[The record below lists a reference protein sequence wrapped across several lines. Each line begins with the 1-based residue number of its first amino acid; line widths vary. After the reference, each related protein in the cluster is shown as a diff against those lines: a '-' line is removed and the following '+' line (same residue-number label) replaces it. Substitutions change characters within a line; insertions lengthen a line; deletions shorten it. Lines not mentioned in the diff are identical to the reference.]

1 MLRTS
6 TLSLA
11 LLLMLLASACSSVTV
26 NFDYDPEEDYSVLQ
40 SYAWLPEE
48 SAISDTRTNN
58 DLVANRIRGAMEST
72 LAARGYTK
80 SDGTPD
86 FYITYHI
93 LTDKKL
99 QARTINSYYGHYGY
113 GYGYGVG
120 MGGGDTYITEYEVGT
135 LVIDIADAKKK
146 ELIWRGNGSSRL
158 SSSPTPEKT
167 TKLINEVVTA
177 ILEKFP
183 PEVKAK

>member
-6 TLSLA
+6 TLTFA
-11 LLLMLLASACSSVTV
+11 LGLMLLASACSSVTV
-26 NFDYDPEEDYSVLQ
+26 NHDYDPEKDYTVYR

-48 SAISDTRTNN
+48 SAISDTRTDN
-58 DLVANRIRGAMEST
+58 DLVANRVHKAIDGT
-72 LAARGYTK
+72 LAEKGYVK

-113 GYGYGVG
+113 GYGIG
-120 MGGGDTYITEYEVGT
+120 MTGGDTYISEYEVGT

-146 ELIWRGNGSSRL
+146 ELIWRGSGSSRL
-158 SSSPTPEKT
+158 SSDPTPEKT
-167 TKLINEVVTA
+167 TKLINEAVTA
-177 ILEKFP
+177 VLANFP
-183 PEVKAK
+183 PEKKQ